1 MVVKKLRPY
10 WHLLTQFTSCFDE
23 SFESSKNNP
32 IKLSPS
38 LFIIIFE
45 YSFGVLYFQLYI
57 IILLPNLLSLLCY
70 LFCIFFICIYTYYLY
85 LYLFLLSLIFLLL
98 LSSCLAILL
107 NLLHQT
113 LLKRSQHFSLFQIFE

>member
-70 LFCIFFICIYTYYLY
+70 LFCIFFIC